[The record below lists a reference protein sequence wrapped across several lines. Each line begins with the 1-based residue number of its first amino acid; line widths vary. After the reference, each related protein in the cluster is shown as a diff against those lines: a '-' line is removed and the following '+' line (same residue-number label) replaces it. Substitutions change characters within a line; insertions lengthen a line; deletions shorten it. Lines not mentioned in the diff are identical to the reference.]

1 MPMIDAFLAELG
13 HEAATTRRLL
23 ERVPEDK
30 MEWRPHDK
38 SMTLSRLAGH
48 VAELPRWSGTVLED
62 DAFELD
68 TAAERGWLPAQPAT
82 TAELL
87 EIFDGAVAGF
97 RTAAE
102 GLDDERMKETWKLVK
117 GGKTVLEMPRAGGVR
132 SFILNHMIH
141 HRGQLTVYLRLLD
154 VPLPSIYGPTAD
166 DPGAFAGQR
175 GAEGG

>member
-1 MPMIDAFLAELG
+1 MPMIDAFLAELD

-23 ERVPEDK
+23 ERVPEDR
-30 MEWRPHDK
+30 MPWRPHEK

-48 VAELPRWSGTVLED
+48 IAELPRWAGTVLHD

-68 TAAERGWLPAQPAT
+68 DAAERGWVAAQPST

-87 EIFDGAVAGF
+87 EIFDAGVAGF
-97 RTAAE
+97 REAAA
-102 GLDDERMKETWKLVK
+102 GLDDARMKEKWSLLK
-117 GGKTVLEMPRAGGVR
+117 GGKTMLEMPRAVGVR

-141 HRGQLTVYLRLLD
+141 HRGQLAVYLRLLD

-166 DPGAFAGQR
+166 DPGPM
-175 GAEGG
+175 GG